1 MRRRKFLATSAGIPL
16 LFNQLPRDLSSSR
29 MFSALSSEPDER
41 VLVLIQLSGGNDGL
55 NTLIPLDQYDN
66 LAAVRPTLILPENS
80 LLNLDAERAFHPAL
94 EGVRDIWEA
103 GELAIVQ
110 DVSYPEQ
117 NRSHFRSTDIWH
129 TGSDSNEY
137 LPTGW
142 IGRTLDIDH
151 PTYPANYPNPDFI
164 DPIAITV
171 GNSVSETCQG
181 HASNFSLTVNN
192 PFNATSIL
200 EGAGGTLPTTL
211 RGPEL
216 DYLRTSVAQT
226 NQYSATVKAKAEAGN
241 SLVDYPENNTL
252 ATRLKYVAQMISG
265 GLQSKVYV
273 VTLGGFDTHGEQ
285 IEAGDSTSGK
295 HAELLLQL
303 SEAVAAFQAD
313 IKALG
318 LGERVI
324 GMTYSEFG
332 RRIRENGGLG
342 TDHGTAAP
350 MFLFGECVNAGVLGN
365 NPTIDIAVDELEG
378 VAMQY
383 DFRDVY
389 GSVLEDWFGVE
400 GTVVRDVLHETYTKL
415 PIIRNC
421 STIISGTEES
431 AFAKTQLT
439 LAPSPFNNQA
449 QLRFTTKTKGLVRL
463 SVYDVNGSLVETL
476 FERRLPAGDQTVNVD
491 TRQYPTGVIIFHLQR
506 GSEVKVVRGVK
517 H

>member
-29 MFSALSSEPDER
+29 MFSALGSEPDER
-41 VLVLIQLSGGNDGL
+41 VLVLIQLNGGNDGL
-55 NTLIPLDQYDN
+55 NTLVPLDQYDN
-66 LAAVRPTLILPENS
+66 LAAVRPTIILPENS
-80 LLNLDAERAFHPAL
+80 LLAIDDTKALHPSLA
-94 EGVRDIWEA
+94 GFRDIWDA

-129 TGSDSNEY
+129 SGSESTEY
-137 LPTGW
+137 LRTGW
-142 IGRTLDIDH
+142 LGRTLDTDH
-151 PTYPANYPNPDFI
+151 PTYPTDYPNADFS

-171 GNSVSETCQG
+171 GTTVSDTCQG
-181 HASNFSLTVNN
+181 QAGNFALTVSN
-192 PFNATSIL
+192 PFRATSIL
-200 EGAGGTLPTTL
+200 EGTAGPLPSTL

-216 DYLRTSVAQT
+216 DFLRTSVSQT
-226 NQYSATVKAKAEAGN
+226 NQYSAIVKRKAEAGS
-241 SLVDYPENNTL
+241 SLVDYPEDNLL
-252 ATRLKYVAQMISG
+252 ATRLQYVAQMISG
-265 GLQSKVYV
+265 GMQTKVYV
-273 VTLGGFDTHGEQ
+273 VSLGGFDTHGNQ
-285 IEAGDSTSGK
+285 VVDGDTTTGE
-295 HAELLLQL
+295 HAELLTQL
-303 SEAVAAFQAD
+303 AEAVKAFQAD
-313 IKALG
+313 INALG

-350 MFLFGECVNAGVLGN
+350 MFLFGDCVNAGALGD
-365 NPTIDIAVDELEG
+365 NPTIDTQVDELEG

-400 GTVVRDVLHETYTKL
+400 EHVVRDILHNTYTKL
-415 PIIRNC
+415 PVVRNC
-421 STIISGTEES
+421 ADPISSTEES

-439 LAPSPFNNQA
+439 LAPSPFANQA

-476 FERRLPAGDQTVNVD
+476 FERRLPAGEQTVNVN
-491 TRQYPTGVIIFHLQR
+491 TRQYPSGVIIFHLQR
-506 GSEVKVVRGVK
+506 GAEVKVVRGVK
-517 H
+517 Q